1 MSEFI
6 KKPEF
11 IDKILIDGKDLLI
24 GILYILYINN
34 NDNNN
39 NDNNN
44 NHIIMNEYNNY

>member
-24 GILYILYINN
+24 GILNI
-34 NDNNN
+34 NN